1 MHPLIILS
9 LLMLVVIV
17 GSEIIKYVR
26 RRQGRDWENPLP
38 RRVQNILAVSIITL
52 YLGVYVYR
60 MIKYYPHTEP
70 MVYNWNSVWGQIA
83 RFFMRLFAR

>member
-1 MHPLIILS
+1 
-9 LLMLVVIV
+9 MLVVIV
-17 GSEIIKYVR
+17 GSEVVKYVR

-38 RRVQNILAVSIITL
+38 RRVQNILAVSIIAL

-70 MVYNWNSVWGQIA
+70 MVYNWNSIWGQIA